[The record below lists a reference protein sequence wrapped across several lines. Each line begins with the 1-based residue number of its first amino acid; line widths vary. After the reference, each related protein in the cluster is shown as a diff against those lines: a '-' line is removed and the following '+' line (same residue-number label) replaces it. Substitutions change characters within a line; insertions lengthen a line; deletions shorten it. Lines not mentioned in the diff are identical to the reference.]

1 MPRIKSDQP
10 AAPAGEQSWQER
22 IAERIRKEKVV
33 PIVSDRLAGDRV
45 LGGYEQLLDAYVA
58 YAGFPV
64 ERQGFAEM
72 LQFRSVADERMRD
85 ALAIKEDYVNFV
97 KNRLMDLAEAGGASA
112 DQRQEVEAQF
122 DELTFSSFCD
132 QLGYPRFGGQED
144 PYLLLAAFNLP
155 IYITTSYHDFL
166 EKALR
171 SAGKQPR
178 RAICRWHSGIDPTLP
193 DILDA
198 DFRPS
203 SQAPLVFHLYGIDE
217 IPTSLVL
224 TEDDYLKFLVSA
236 TAAIGSS
243 TDPVPGRIRQ
253 AMSDSSLL
261 LLGYQLRAWELRA
274 LSGGW
279 SCRARRSWPAP
290 SPSSWSRASWRSA
303 TCSVTCRSTS
313 STSSGENRRPR

>member
-33 PIVSDRLAGDRV
+33 PIVSDRLGGDRV

-64 ERQGFAEM
+64 ERQSFAEM

-97 KNRLMDLAEAGGASA
+97 KNRLMDLAEAGGATA
-112 DQRQEVEAQF
+112 DQKAEVEAQF

-144 PYLLLAAFNLP
+144 PYLLLANFNLP

-171 SAGKQPR
+171 SNKQQPR

-193 DILDA
+193 DILDP
-198 DFRPS
+198 DFRPTKEE
-203 SQAPLVFHLYGIDE
+203 PLVFHLYGIDE
-217 IPTSLVL
+217 IP
-224 TEDDYLKFLVSA
+224 Y
-236 TAAIGSS
+236 
-243 TDPVPGRIRQ
+243 VPGADRGRLSQVPGERHRGHRLQHGSRSPPASARPCPIHRSCCW
-253 AMSDSSLL
+253 AISCARGSCGRS
-261 LLGYQLRAWELRA
+261 
-274 LSGGW
+274 SGG
-279 SCRARRSWPAP
+279 
-290 SPSSWSRASWRSA
+290 
-303 TCSVTCRSTS
+303 
-313 STSSGENRRPR
+313 